1 MVSRHDEAAEDRWR
15 LFRFHELNP
24 HLFPG
29 QGSHRCRGLWDLLT
43 SGHREDPE
51 CCVHGG
57 QVPGLERCFL
67 DRMERWK
74 DSKSGLPVLVAHPA
88 CRHGAGDDHHGPFRD
103 FFASRGLD
111 CLVSRGSW
119 HADRPSLVV
128 VARADVAEGIRM
140 PAGEMGMEPVHRPR
154 WPMPD
159 WEMAEALR
167 LAEEQVLRNRKA
179 RLALDADGAGDRDAA
194 LALHCEVAYMDRTG
208 GFHNLAR
215 EQLEHARR
223 IAEGL
228 SGLELGRLYFKNA
241 RDRNFVCGA
250 VPRVLSR
257 AELNRRLGAVQLPR
271 GWWRFR
277 STQPGHVVSRVSE
290 TDPSG
295 EERSATVSLEQGG
308 AMNYWGVLVEYDDGA
323 TMRPSL
329 HGETHGYSDSP
340 IFCWPDPESAV
351 RAVIE
356 AWRIGD

>member
-1 MVSRHDEAAEDRWR
+1 
-15 LFRFHELNP
+15 
-24 HLFPG
+24 
-29 QGSHRCRGLWDLLT
+29 
-43 SGHREDPE
+43 
-51 CCVHGG
+51 
-57 QVPGLERCFL
+57 
-67 DRMERWK
+67 
-74 DSKSGLPVLVAHPA
+74 
-88 CRHGAGDDHHGPFRD
+88 
-103 FFASRGLD
+103 
-111 CLVSRGSW
+111 
-119 HADRPSLVV
+119 
-128 VARADVAEGIRM
+128 
-140 PAGEMGMEPVHRPR
+140 
-154 WPMPD
+154 
-159 WEMAEALR
+159 
-167 LAEEQVLRNRKA
+167 
-179 RLALDADGAGDRDAA
+179 
-194 LALHCEVAYMDRTG
+194 MDRTG

-228 SGLELGRLYFKNA
+228 SGLELSRLYFKNA

-277 STQPGHVVSRVSE
+277 STKPGHAVSRVSE

-329 HGETHGYSDSP
+329 HEETHGYSDSP

-351 RAVIE
+351 KATVE
-356 AWRIGD
+356 AWRIGDG